1 MHRSLKKNIIKKFF
15 KYSIPSVISMWIFT
29 IYTMVDGIFVAKG
42 VGEEALAAINISMPL
57 INMAFGLSVLFAIG
71 ASTKVSFYKGK
82 NDLKSAN
89 KTFTLSSFIVFIIG
103 LLFTVIALLNMDSL
117 INILGSTLE
126 TKNYVKEYLS
136 ILVLFFPLYM
146 TSYHFEVLIKADGY
160 PNKAVITMVVGAL
173 VNIFLDY
180 LFVLVFKW
188 GIQGAAIAT
197 GLSQLMS
204 FSVFFTHFIVKKTS
218 FRFAKIK
225 PTLKEILVLAK
236 LGFADSL
243 TEFSI
248 AFVIFMYNHILIAK
262 SGSEGLIIYTV
273 ISYISQ
279 LILMTMIGI
288 NQGMQPLVSLY
299 YGKKAKQ
306 ICRYILKVTLFSAI
320 FLSLLAFL
328 IGTIRPQPIVSLFI
342 DSIEHPHLF
351 DHGVYAFKLFSLSFL
366 PLGMVIVF
374 YGYFTAL
381 AKTRYAILISLSRGY
396 IFVCFFT
403 PVNALLIRR
412 SGSLA
417 FYGIV

>member
-1 MHRSLKKNIIKKFF
+1 
-15 KYSIPSVISMWIFT
+15 MWIFT

-57 INMAFGLSVLFAIG
+57 INMAFGLSILFAIG

-117 INILGSTLE
+117 INILGSILE

-204 FSVFFTHFIVKKTS
+204 FSVFLL
-218 FRFAKIK
+218 
-225 PTLKEILVLAK
+225 TL
-236 LGFADSL
+236 S
-243 TEFSI
+243 
-248 AFVIFMYNHILIAK
+248 
-262 SGSEGLIIYTV
+262 
-273 ISYISQ
+273 
-279 LILMTMIGI
+279 
-288 NQGMQPLVSLY
+288 
-299 YGKKAKQ
+299 
-306 ICRYILKVTLFSAI
+306 
-320 FLSLLAFL
+320 
-328 IGTIRPQPIVSLFI
+328 
-342 DSIEHPHLF
+342 
-351 DHGVYAFKLFSLSFL
+351 
-366 PLGMVIVF
+366 
-374 YGYFTAL
+374 
-381 AKTRYAILISLSRGY
+381 
-396 IFVCFFT
+396 
-403 PVNALLIRR
+403 
-412 SGSLA
+412 
-417 FYGIV
+417 

>member
-1 MHRSLKKNIIKKFF
+1 MNRNLKKNIIKKFF
-15 KYSIPSVISMWIFT
+15 KYAIPSVISMWIFT

-57 INMAFGLSVLFAIG
+57 INMAFGLSILFAIG

-126 TKNYVKEYLS
+126 TKNYVKEYRS

-204 FSVFFTHFIVKKTS
+204 FSVFLL
-218 FRFAKIK
+218 
-225 PTLKEILVLAK
+225 TL
-236 LGFADSL
+236 S
-243 TEFSI
+243 
-248 AFVIFMYNHILIAK
+248 
-262 SGSEGLIIYTV
+262 
-273 ISYISQ
+273 
-279 LILMTMIGI
+279 
-288 NQGMQPLVSLY
+288 
-299 YGKKAKQ
+299 
-306 ICRYILKVTLFSAI
+306 
-320 FLSLLAFL
+320 
-328 IGTIRPQPIVSLFI
+328 
-342 DSIEHPHLF
+342 
-351 DHGVYAFKLFSLSFL
+351 
-366 PLGMVIVF
+366 
-374 YGYFTAL
+374 
-381 AKTRYAILISLSRGY
+381 
-396 IFVCFFT
+396 
-403 PVNALLIRR
+403 
-412 SGSLA
+412 
-417 FYGIV
+417 

>member
-1 MHRSLKKNIIKKFF
+1 MNRNLKKNIIKKFF
-15 KYSIPSVISMWIFT
+15 KYAIPSVISMWIFT

-57 INMAFGLSVLFAIG
+57 INMAFGLSILFAIG
-71 ASTKVSFYKGK
+71 ASTKVSFFKGK
-82 NDLKSAN
+82 NDLESAN

-204 FSVFFTHFIVKKTS
+204 SSVFLL
-218 FRFAKIK
+218 
-225 PTLKEILVLAK
+225 TL
-236 LGFADSL
+236 S
-243 TEFSI
+243 
-248 AFVIFMYNHILIAK
+248 
-262 SGSEGLIIYTV
+262 
-273 ISYISQ
+273 
-279 LILMTMIGI
+279 
-288 NQGMQPLVSLY
+288 
-299 YGKKAKQ
+299 
-306 ICRYILKVTLFSAI
+306 
-320 FLSLLAFL
+320 
-328 IGTIRPQPIVSLFI
+328 
-342 DSIEHPHLF
+342 
-351 DHGVYAFKLFSLSFL
+351 
-366 PLGMVIVF
+366 
-374 YGYFTAL
+374 
-381 AKTRYAILISLSRGY
+381 
-396 IFVCFFT
+396 
-403 PVNALLIRR
+403 
-412 SGSLA
+412 
-417 FYGIV
+417 

>member
-1 MHRSLKKNIIKKFF
+1 M
-15 KYSIPSVISMWIFT
+15 SMWIFT

-57 INMAFGLSVLFAIG
+57 INMAFGLSILFAIG

-89 KTFTLSSFIVFIIG
+89 KTFTLSSFIIFIIG

-146 TSYHFEVLIKADGY
+146 TSYHFEVLIKAGGY

-204 FSVFFTHFIVKKTS
+204 FSVFLL
-218 FRFAKIK
+218 
-225 PTLKEILVLAK
+225 TL
-236 LGFADSL
+236 S
-243 TEFSI
+243 
-248 AFVIFMYNHILIAK
+248 
-262 SGSEGLIIYTV
+262 
-273 ISYISQ
+273 
-279 LILMTMIGI
+279 
-288 NQGMQPLVSLY
+288 
-299 YGKKAKQ
+299 
-306 ICRYILKVTLFSAI
+306 
-320 FLSLLAFL
+320 
-328 IGTIRPQPIVSLFI
+328 
-342 DSIEHPHLF
+342 
-351 DHGVYAFKLFSLSFL
+351 
-366 PLGMVIVF
+366 
-374 YGYFTAL
+374 
-381 AKTRYAILISLSRGY
+381 
-396 IFVCFFT
+396 
-403 PVNALLIRR
+403 
-412 SGSLA
+412 
-417 FYGIV
+417 

>member
-1 MHRSLKKNIIKKFF
+1 MNRNLKKNIIKKFF
-15 KYSIPSVISMWIFT
+15 KYAIPSVFSMWIFT

-57 INMAFGLSVLFAIG
+57 INMAFGLSILFAIG

-204 FSVFFTHFIVKKTS
+204 FSVFLL
-218 FRFAKIK
+218 
-225 PTLKEILVLAK
+225 TL
-236 LGFADSL
+236 S
-243 TEFSI
+243 
-248 AFVIFMYNHILIAK
+248 
-262 SGSEGLIIYTV
+262 
-273 ISYISQ
+273 
-279 LILMTMIGI
+279 
-288 NQGMQPLVSLY
+288 
-299 YGKKAKQ
+299 
-306 ICRYILKVTLFSAI
+306 
-320 FLSLLAFL
+320 
-328 IGTIRPQPIVSLFI
+328 
-342 DSIEHPHLF
+342 
-351 DHGVYAFKLFSLSFL
+351 
-366 PLGMVIVF
+366 
-374 YGYFTAL
+374 
-381 AKTRYAILISLSRGY
+381 
-396 IFVCFFT
+396 
-403 PVNALLIRR
+403 
-412 SGSLA
+412 
-417 FYGIV
+417 

>member
-1 MHRSLKKNIIKKFF
+1 MNRNLKKNIIKKFF
-15 KYSIPSVISMWIFT
+15 KYAIPSVISMWIFT

-57 INMAFGLSVLFAIG
+57 INMAFGLSILFAIG

-204 FSVFFTHFIVKKTS
+204 FSVFLL
-218 FRFAKIK
+218 
-225 PTLKEILVLAK
+225 TL
-236 LGFADSL
+236 S
-243 TEFSI
+243 
-248 AFVIFMYNHILIAK
+248 
-262 SGSEGLIIYTV
+262 
-273 ISYISQ
+273 
-279 LILMTMIGI
+279 
-288 NQGMQPLVSLY
+288 
-299 YGKKAKQ
+299 
-306 ICRYILKVTLFSAI
+306 
-320 FLSLLAFL
+320 
-328 IGTIRPQPIVSLFI
+328 
-342 DSIEHPHLF
+342 
-351 DHGVYAFKLFSLSFL
+351 
-366 PLGMVIVF
+366 
-374 YGYFTAL
+374 
-381 AKTRYAILISLSRGY
+381 
-396 IFVCFFT
+396 
-403 PVNALLIRR
+403 
-412 SGSLA
+412 
-417 FYGIV
+417 